1 MGKRNEYG
9 DDAKHFKD
17 VSALKATCIYCNTT
31 INGGAERRRC
41 HLARFKGRGV
51 SVCTKVPVEV
61 REQMLELQ
69 RKHMERKQRTKETKL
84 FDFVKDVFRK
94 STKRKSR
101 GDVPSELGIA
111 DEMEDMENTWENW
124 LKAHNLP
131 KTYLKSPDFRF
142 AVQKTINY
150 GSSIVYH
157 VFQNF
162 GEDEFQVDQ
171 LEEVVK
177 SLPKRQRGNIIPM

>member
-1 MGKRNEYG
+1 MLVKPSGEWTWCGEINEM
-9 DDAKHFKD
+9 
-17 VSALKATCIYCNTT
+17 VSWARDSANNIGLKCASD
-31 INGGAERRRC
+31 NGNVVI
-41 HLARFKGRGV
+41 F
-51 SVCTKVPVEV
+51 
-61 REQMLELQ
+61 
-69 RKHMERKQRTKETKL
+69 
-84 FDFVKDVFRK
+84 FRYDK
-94 STKRKSR
+94 FIEK
-101 GDVPSELGIA
+101 A
-111 DEMEDMENTWENW
+111 MEDMENTWENW

>member
-69 RKHMERKQRTKETKL
+69 RKHLTLQGCFCPGYL
-84 FDFVKDVFRK
+84 C
-94 STKRKSR
+94 SR
-101 GDVPSELGIA
+101 P
-111 DEMEDMENTWENW
+111 T
-124 LKAHNLP
+124 
-131 KTYLKSPDFRF
+131 
-142 AVQKTINY
+142 
-150 GSSIVYH
+150 
-157 VFQNF
+157 
-162 GEDEFQVDQ
+162 Q
-171 LEEVVK
+171 LA
-177 SLPKRQRGNIIPM
+177 R